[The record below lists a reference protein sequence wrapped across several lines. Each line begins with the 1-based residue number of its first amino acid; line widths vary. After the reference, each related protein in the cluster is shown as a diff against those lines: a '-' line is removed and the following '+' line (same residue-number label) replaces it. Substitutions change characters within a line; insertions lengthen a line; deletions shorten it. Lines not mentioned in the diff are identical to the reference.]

1 MYLQKNW
8 MKTWKKISDRAF
20 QWKIIFNPDASK
32 QAQEIKFSRKIKN
45 PTNSPL
51 VFNNDIVCQTKSR
64 KTRGTLDFKLTLSS
78 ASSKCLL
85 KS

>member
-51 VFNNDIVCQTKSR
+51 VFNNDIVGQTKSR

-78 ASSKCLL
+78 ASSKCL
-85 KS
+85 